1 MNRPRLSSIPTATG
15 GIARAAYARG
25 VEVGLDIEL
34 LLKKS
39 GLSIRQAKNSHFRIA
54 VKNQIKFLNLVAD
67 AIPDE
72 FLGIHLAECVDLR
85 ELGLLYYV
93 LASSST
99 LGDALKRFSRYSAI
113 HNEGVQITYRENNN
127 KVSMIFK
134 HIGIA
139 RLDDR
144 HQIEFFIVT
153 LLRLCR
159 QLTGRH
165 SSPVAIKLI
174 HRRTQL
180 PSQLRS
186 LFGCNVAFGSEV
198 DDVIYAQPLKNAAV
212 VNGDPYL
219 NTLLV
224 KYCEEAL
231 SDRRV
236 RSHTWQLN
244 VENAITPLLPH
255 GQPAMAEIAQ
265 RLGLSRRTLARRLAS
280 EGRTFAQVLDT
291 LRFDLAKR
299 YLQEHELHIS
309 EVAWLLGYQE
319 TTTRL
324 NAGLARHPRRRERR
338 ECGRRRRRCR
348 CYIPPGSVCRV
359 SGRPGKG
366 RGEITPPM
374 ASEINELSRLS
385 KISTT
390 SLVQVFT

>member
-1 MNRPRLSSIPTATG
+1 MNRPRFSSIPTATG

-25 VEVGLDIEL
+25 VEVGLDIEP

-54 VKNQIKFLNLVAD
+54 VKNQIKFLNLIAD
-67 AIPDE
+67 AIPEE

-113 HNEGVQITYRENNN
+113 HNEGVQITYRESNN

-134 HIGIA
+134 HIGVA

-144 HQIEFFIVT
+144 HQIEFFVVT

-165 SSPVAIKLI
+165 LSPMAIKLI
-174 HRRTQL
+174 HRRRQL
-180 PSQLRS
+180 PAKLKS
-186 LFGCNVAFGSEV
+186 LFGCSVTFGCELDEVAF
-198 DDVIYAQPLKNAAV
+198 AQPLKNTAV

-219 NTLLV
+219 NTLLE

-231 SDRRV
+231 SERRV
-236 RSHTWQLN
+236 GSHAWQLN

-255 GQPAMAEIAQ
+255 GKASMAEIAQ
-265 RLGLSRRTLARRLAS
+265 RLGITRRTLARRLAS
-280 EGRTFAQVLDT
+280 EGHTFGEVLDR

-299 YLQEHELHIS
+299 YLQEHDLPIS

-319 TTTRL
+319 TSAFYHAFKRWTGKTPTQVR
-324 NAGLARHPRRRERR
+324 AARARTPSSPLPVLHPSRRRLPSERWA
-338 ECGRRRRRCR
+338 RRR
-348 CYIPPGSVCRV
+348 PG
-359 SGRPGKG
+359 
-366 RGEITPPM
+366 
-374 ASEINELSRLS
+374 
-385 KISTT
+385 
-390 SLVQVFT
+390 